1 MHEAAH
7 IVNTATLRSLVL
19 LDEIGRGT
27 STFDGISIAW
37 SLTEYLHEKVAA
49 RTLFATH
56 YHELNELA
64 DIFPRIKNFKVEVR
78 EYGDKVVFLHKVT
91 PGFADHSYGIQVA
104 QMAGLPEEVTERA
117 KAILK
122 NLEGSELTVHGEG
135 EGKRQKTK
143 GRIHPQV
150 QMTLFEMK
158 DDVLREELKKIDVE
172 KMTPLEALQKLADL
186 KRRTT

>member
-7 IVNTATLRSLVL
+7 IVNAATQRSLIL
-19 LDEIGRGT
+19 LDEVGRGT

-37 SLTEYLHEKVAA
+37 SLTEYLHERVGA

-64 DIFPRIKNFKVEVR
+64 DLFPRIKNFKVEVR

-104 QMAGLPEEVTERA
+104 QMAGLPAEVTERA
-117 KAILK
+117 KKILR
-122 NLEGSELTVHGEG
+122 NLEQSDLTVHGEAAP
-135 EGKRQKTK
+135 RKTK
-143 GRIHPQV
+143 GRIAFPEPQL
-150 QMTLFEMK
+150 TLFEMK
-158 DDVLREELKKIDVE
+158 DDGLREELRLLDLDA
-172 KMTPLEALQKLADL
+172 MTPMQAMQTLADIK
-186 KRRTT
+186 KRIES